1 LADYLTRQGLPKG
14 DLEKLDL
21 KNVQIS
27 DFYHMLPK
35 EEFTLAE
42 WAQFCADNPQYLTI
56 NSVET
61 PSIHAVSFSL
71 DQGIKN
77 LNDQIDPLIIL
88 KERLSRDNLI
98 ENQQKEFPEIIK
110 QCLDSKDFVFSDE
123 KNSYKIDFNLL
134 YILEDE
140 IYKIYIPPS
149 MVGLII
155 SYIHLH
161 GHWGVAKMVANMK
174 MYYFPNMYSTVKKF
188 VSCCYACFLQNSSS
202 RQNVLGLY
210 PTPEHPFEEISMDLC
225 ENLNKINGYSHL
237 LVIQDV
243 LTDFLIVEPLKSK
256 TSTEMAR
263 IFMYGVL
270 QNFNVKRIHTDNG
283 PVFRN
288 SSWLSLMAS
297 LKITVI
303 NSSSQNPSARGKA
316 EKAVH
321 IVKTM
326 LKKMTST
333 ASSGTLNWE
342 CLPYLV
348 TKIFNHTIVPRTG
361 FTPSQMIFGK
371 TELSKSQLS
380 LENATIMHHYIRN
393 NTVKLNNLSR
403 DLNKMSQLARK
414 TLNDMKVERNDYANL
429 NKVKKIFKE
438 NDIVFVLDRYN
449 LPGNSRPLKTKF
461 YASPCVVIKQYHTTT
476 LVQRIADGFKS
487 LYSNNDLKLFKG
499 GNPFFKSLPK
509 EIKRILLHDFQNL
522 LEPDFNTITKLDPL
536 NVPPAISLID
546 TVDKNSSTPYLR
558 EGHPATDKNI
568 SSTDVIQD
576 PGPDPQIEHLST
588 VPKTNTPVDE
598 HDSDSEIEEENK
610 NDPEPDPDPDSDTE
624 TLVNEETNTKQLR
637 SGKSY

>member
-71 DQGIKN
+71 DQGIQN

-98 ENQQKEFPEIIK
+98 DHQQKEFSDIIK

-123 KNSYKIDFNLL
+123 KNSYKLDFNLL
-134 YILEDE
+134 YIMEDE

-210 PTPEHPFEEISMDLC
+210 PSPEHPFEEISMDLC

-243 LTDFLIVEPLKSK
+243 LSDFLIVEPLKSK
-256 TSTEMAR
+256 TSMEMAR

-333 ASSGTLNWE
+333 TSSGTLNWE

-348 TKIFNHTIVPRTG
+348 TKIFNHTVVPRTD
-361 FTPSQMIFGK
+361 FTPSQMIFVK
-371 TELSKSQLS
+371 TF
-380 LENATIMHHYIRN
+380 T
-393 NTVKLNNLSR
+393 
-403 DLNKMSQLARK
+403 
-414 TLNDMKVERNDYANL
+414 
-429 NKVKKIFKE
+429 
-438 NDIVFVLDRYN
+438 
-449 LPGNSRPLKTKF
+449 
-461 YASPCVVIKQYHTTT
+461 
-476 LVQRIADGFKS
+476 
-487 LYSNNDLKLFKG
+487 
-499 GNPFFKSLPK
+499 
-509 EIKRILLHDFQNL
+509 
-522 LEPDFNTITKLDPL
+522 
-536 NVPPAISLID
+536 
-546 TVDKNSSTPYLR
+546 
-558 EGHPATDKNI
+558 
-568 SSTDVIQD
+568 
-576 PGPDPQIEHLST
+576 
-588 VPKTNTPVDE
+588 
-598 HDSDSEIEEENK
+598 
-610 NDPEPDPDPDSDTE
+610 
-624 TLVNEETNTKQLR
+624 
-637 SGKSY
+637 